1 MGAIALTNAIVYDP
15 ANHQG
20 PMVRDI
26 WMDGGKIIPPG
37 STSKVDRTIDL
48 DGDIVMPGGVEMHCH
63 IVGPKVNLG
72 RRFFP
77 EFDPN
82 DRFGPI
88 HSTRATGRLF
98 AGIGTTTAVDAAIP
112 PLLARHAHLEMADTP
127 LVDKAC
133 YLLFDNNHFVLDALR
148 AESPSELDAYLGW
161 GLAAARGY
169 GIKIVNPGGIEN
181 WKQISRKTLHELD
194 EPVPGFGVSPHG
206 IVRGLS
212 AAAERLGLRHGVHI
226 HCNNLGI
233 PGNVQTTLATM
244 KALDGA
250 RGHFAHIQF
259 HSYGGS
265 PEDPTSFRSAVPQLV
280 EYIENHPNVSIDVG
294 HIHPGRALSMTG
306 DAPFSQVLHQLTGGR
321 WYAADAEQE
330 SSCGVLP
337 VEYRPQKSLVH
348 AVQWAIGLEWYL
360 LMPDPWRLAMTSD
373 HPNGGAFTRYPE
385 MIALLMSKDARREA
399 MSQMPKDLASRTTLA
414 EIDREYS
421 LEEIAIITRAAPA
434 RLLGLDSKG
443 HLAIGAD
450 ADVTVYRPLNDK
462 VEMFG
467 QPRYVFKAGQLVAE
481 RGEIR
486 QEGPGQTFT
495 FAARYDDGVLPRIQD
510 WFERSYSVQF
520 SHYPL
525 REDELTPP
533 IPMNPIGG

>member
-1 MGAIALTNAIVYDP
+1 MGAIVLRGATVYDP
-15 ANHQG
+15 ANHPG

-26 WMDGGKIIPPG
+26 WMDRGKVIDPG
-37 STSKVDRTIDL
+37 SVEQVDRIYDL
-48 DGDIVMPGGVEMHCH
+48 AGDIVMPGGVEMHCH

-77 EFDPN
+77 EFDPD
-82 DRFGPI
+82 DRFGPT
-88 HSTRATGRLF
+88 HGTRATGRLF

-127 LVDKAC
+127 LIDKAC

-148 AESPSELDAYLGW
+148 ESRMSELDAYLGW
-161 GLAAARGY
+161 ALMAGRGY
-169 GIKIVNPGGIEN
+169 GIKLVNPGGIEN
-181 WKQISRKTLHELD
+181 WKQISRKTLRELE
-194 EPVPGFGVSPHG
+194 EPVPGFGVSPHE

-212 AAAERLGLRHGVHI
+212 AAADRLGLRHGVHI
-226 HCNNLGI
+226 HCNNLGV
-233 PGNVQTTLATM
+233 PGNVRTTLATM

-265 PEDPTSFRSAVPQLV
+265 PEDPSSFRSAVPELV
-280 EYIENHPNVSIDVG
+280 EYLRDHPNVSVDVG

-321 WYAADAEQE
+321 WYSADAEQE

-385 MIALLMSKDARREA
+385 MIALLMSKEARREA
-399 MSQMPKDLASRTTLA
+399 MSRMPADLTQRTSLA
-414 EIDREYS
+414 EIDREYT

-434 RLLGLDSKG
+434 RLLGLDAKG
-443 HLAIGAD
+443 HLGTGAD
-450 ADVTVYRPLNDK
+450 ADVAVYRPSDDK

-467 QPRYVFKAGQLVAE
+467 MPRYVFKGGELIAE

-486 QEGPGQTFT
+486 QEQVGRTFR
-495 FAARYDDGVLPRIQD
+495 FGADYDEGVLPRIRQ
-510 WFERSYSVQF
+510 WFERSYSVRF
-520 SHYPL
+520 AHYAL
-525 REDELTPP
+525 RDDELTPP
-533 IPMNPIGG
+533 VSLARATR